1 MMDQQKVM
9 GVGMLLSA
17 PEPRLYPVGS
27 SLKLSPPT
35 HQVQREPNCPL
46 VGLVGFLISDP
57 FPEVLIKTVTNPCFF
72 KLASCGLIP
81 DSKIVFKDPP
91 TPSYGLTVI

>member
-1 MMDQQKVM
+1 MMDHVL

-35 HQVQREPNCPL
+35 HQVQREPNPPL
-46 VGLVGFLISDP
+46 VGLIGFLISDP
-57 FPEVLIKTVTNPCFF
+57 FPAASEAWH
-72 KLASCGLIP
+72 LAM
-81 DSKIVFKDPP
+81 
-91 TPSYGLTVI
+91 Y